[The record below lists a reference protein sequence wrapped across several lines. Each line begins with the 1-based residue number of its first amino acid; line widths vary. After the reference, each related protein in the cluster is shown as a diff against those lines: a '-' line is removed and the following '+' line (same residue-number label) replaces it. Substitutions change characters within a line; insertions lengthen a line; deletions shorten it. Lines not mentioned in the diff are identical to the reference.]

1 MQDGKTNFSDF
12 ETNVPNYFVGGVCV
26 SIKVTL
32 LEETEMAHF
41 DSNLHILWQG
51 ILVRN
56 ITLSS
61 HYQL

>member
-41 DSNLHILWQG
+41 DSNLHIL
-51 ILVRN
+51 
-56 ITLSS
+56 
-61 HYQL
+61 